1 MNLILAIMLISQMLP
16 TAMQPKV
23 RTVEA
28 VVTAY
33 CPCKLCC
40 GPDARGITST
50 GQDARDL
57 SGCAV
62 DPKLIPYGCRV
73 YVPAVGWRTADDT
86 GSAMRD
92 DGRRGVVHI
101 DVRMRTHQE
110 ALQFGLRRAKI
121 KILEQDN
128 PPIVS
133 SPGVKQRQLTPS
145 RDTIA
150 AARLQTAQTLH
161 PKKLS

>member
-1 MNLILAIMLISQMLP
+1 MNWILAVTLLTQIAPLGGQ
-16 TAMQPKV
+16 AKV

-33 CPCKLCC
+33 CPCRLCC
-40 GPDARGITST
+40 GPNARGITST

-62 DPKLIPYGCRV
+62 DPSLIPYGCRV
-73 YVPAVGWRTADDT
+73 WIPGVGWRTADDT
-86 GSAMRD
+86 GSAMREH
-92 DGRRGVVHI
+92 GRRGIVHI
-101 DVRMRTHQE
+101 DVRMRTHEQ
-110 ALQFGLRRAKI
+110 ALRFGVRHTTI
-121 KILEQDN
+121 KILEQDT

-133 SPGVKQRQLTPS
+133 STGGKPRQQAPS

-150 AARLQTAQTLH
+150 AARLQTAQSLH
-161 PKKLS
+161 PKRL